1 MSYFP
6 EDIPFM
12 SEEEL
17 KYHGIKIPKDES
29 NKHLFSFIPTEEEAK
44 ETLLIDELKE
54 SLTIKDCPLRHKN
67 GNCIAGG
74 FCTANKNIC
83 TALREAYEKGKRDA
97 QLKFIDGRG

>member
-44 ETLLIDELKE
+44 ETLLIDELK
-54 SLTIKDCPLRHKN
+54 
-67 GNCIAGG
+67 G
-74 FCTANKNIC
+74 
-83 TALREAYEKGKRDA
+83 
-97 QLKFIDGRG
+97 QLKNCEVER